1 MTINSVW
8 HKLQTEKTVEI
19 FGRTS
24 AFNQFA
30 HPKTE
35 EAIASIKQQLLLAK
49 PSSRYVVKD
58 LFIAR
63 STMAAQA

>member
-35 EAIASIKQQLLLAK
+35 ETIASIKQQLLLAK
-49 PSSRYVVKD
+49 PSSRY
-58 LFIAR
+58 
-63 STMAAQA
+63 